1 MIRIGLLS
9 LTLPL
14 SIVPAITAESPP
26 APSAFDQV
34 TLDRLERALSCV
46 NLSTADL
53 GWDKRPISDDFR
65 LTCVNEMLDHP
76 LLLADRAV
84 RAEREFADDPVASVA
99 AVGRW
104 LDAPPPQFRTASE
117 DRALRMAT
125 VKPERFRGAP

>member
-46 NLSTADL
+46 NLSIADL

-65 LTCVNEMLDHP
+65 LTCVNETLDHP
-76 LLLADRAV
+76 LLLADRAL
-84 RAEREFADDPVASVA
+84 RAESEFAGDPVASANA
-99 AVGRW
+99 AGAW
-104 LDAPPPQFRTASE
+104 LDA
-117 DRALRMAT
+117 
-125 VKPERFRGAP
+125 APAESIRSSHSTGNTPARVL